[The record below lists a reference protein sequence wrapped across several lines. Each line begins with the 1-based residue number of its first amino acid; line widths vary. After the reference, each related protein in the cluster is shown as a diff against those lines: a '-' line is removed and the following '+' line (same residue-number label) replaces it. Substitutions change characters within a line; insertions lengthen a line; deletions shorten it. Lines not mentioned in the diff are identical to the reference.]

1 MHPLSKFQ
9 ITLARHIAARPEE
22 FHQSPEQFAH
32 AWAVLKQAR
41 GQQFT
46 PERLVPA
53 HLIGTRPKGPGPAA
67 PACPPPP
74 APHYLQAIAR
84 RAA

>member
-32 AWAVLKQAR
+32 AWAVLKPAR

-53 HLIGTRPKGPGPAA
+53 HLIGPAA
-67 PACPPPP
+67 PDSPPPP
-74 APHYLQAIAR
+74 AAHMVQAIAR